1 MTEPVVAPSAKAS
14 NAHAGAAASGIAI
27 FDTAIGHCSLAWG
40 PRGLVGV
47 QLPEVDCSAEAKRAR
62 MARDFPRL
70 IEVPEPQRPPA
81 VRAAIEAIVALLSER
96 SGVDPAG
103 VDAAVRAIVLDE
115 EGVPPF
121 HRRVYDIARRIPPG
135 ETKTYGEVAEEL
147 GDKTLARAVGQALG
161 ANPFAPVVPCHRV
174 LGAKGWQGGFSAP
187 GGPML
192 KLNMLGMERAWPG
205 GQEPLF

>member
-1 MTEPVVAPSAKAS
+1 MIAMTEPVVVAAP
-14 NAHAGAAASGIAI
+14 AATGIAI

-40 PRGLVGV
+40 SRGIVGV
-47 QLPEVDCSAEAKRAR
+47 QLPEVDGSAEAKRAR

-70 IEVPEPQRPPA
+70 AEVPEPQRPPA
-81 VRAAIEAIVALLSER
+81 VRAAIDAIVALLSDR
-96 SGVDPAG
+96 SATDPAG

-135 ETKTYGEVAEEL
+135 ETKTYGEIAEEL

-174 LGAKGWQGGFSAP
+174 LGAKGWQGGFSAA

-192 KLNMLGMERAWPG
+192 KMRMLGMEAARVD
-205 GQEPLF
+205 GQHLLF